1 MAMKQIQKVDAQ
13 HAVAGLHFSYVI
25 ISQNELDSTLRSPLE
40 INLSLSLTRF
50 LGKVTGNEHW
60 GRP

>member
-13 HAVAGLHFSYVI
+13 HAVAGLHFSCVI
-25 ISQNELDSTLRSPLE
+25 ISQNELDSTLRPPLE

-50 LGKVTGNEHW
+50 LGTSK
-60 GRP
+60 